1 MPYRVLDLE
10 WRLEPLPACDA
21 EGRWARAVKLLAQ
34 AAQRLRGTSD
44 EDSSV
49 DASSCDTSEHTSK
62 GDDATLFDEQAQ
74 QRWR

>member
-1 MPYRVLDLE
+1 MPYRVSDLE

-34 AAQRLRGTSD
+34 AAKRSREISG

-49 DASSCDTSEHTSK
+49 NASSCDTSEHTSRS
-62 GDDATLFDEQAQ
+62 DDATLFDEQAQ